1 VLTSQRRLMAAL
13 SGLVVL
19 GILVAGVAAE
29 RSLRRDQ
36 LAQTQ
41 RSLLDRARLVA
52 DQARELSFVSAGAP
66 RLDELADRAGRAG
79 NMRVTLIDPGGNVV
93 GDSEVAAEK
102 LPGVANHGDRPEV
115 REALAGR
122 IGHSTRRSATIGREL
137 YYLALPAP
145 GQGVI
150 RVSVALR
157 ELEAAVAKLRRRLA
171 VAATVGLFS
180 AILLSYAISRYALAS
195 IREVRRAA
203 ESIARGDLDDLPPLN
218 TGDELGEISSA
229 IRQIAQQLRLRLE
242 EATHE
247 KEQLRAVLEGMVEGV
262 LVVDAKGSVL
272 LANSRLREFFGVARD
287 LVGRPVLEAIRHSE
301 LDGLLREVSATNEVV
316 SRNLVSVGP
325 VPRTLRVQASRF
337 PPGSGPRA
345 GSVLVFDD
353 VTELQRLEEVRRD
366 FVANASHEL
375 RTPLTAIQGF
385 AETLLSREQAESLGP
400 EDRTSF
406 VEVIDR
412 HARRLSHI
420 VRDLL
425 ELSTIETG
433 KLRLEPTRLDV
444 AELARSV
451 IRDVEPRCQE
461 RSLEVRCEVGGDPQA
476 WADPRALEQVL
487 TNLLDNAVK
496 YTEPG
501 GAIEVRVADR
511 GSRVQVSV
519 RDTGI
524 GIPEEDL
531 VRIFERFYRVDRAR
545 SRALG
550 GTGLGLS
557 IVKHLVQ
564 SLGGEIS
571 VESRL
576 GEGTRFSFSL
586 PRRGSAAP
594 PAA

>member
-19 GILVAGVAAE
+19 GILVAGLAAE

-36 LAQTQ
+36 LAQTE
-41 RSLLDRARLVA
+41 RSLRDRARLVA
-52 DQARELSFVSAGAP
+52 DQVGPLPFEPARIAA
-66 RLDELADRAGRAG
+66 LDDLADRAGRAG
-79 NMRVTLIDPGGNVV
+79 NMRVTLIDPAGRVL
-93 GDSEVAAEK
+93 GDSEVGREK
-102 LPGVANHGDRPEV
+102 IADVENHADRFEV
-115 REALAGR
+115 QEALAGR
-122 IGHSTRRSATIGREL
+122 IGRSTRRSATIGREL
-137 YYLALPAP
+137 YYLAIPGP

-150 RVSVALR
+150 RVSVALG
-157 ELEAAVAKLRRRLA
+157 ELEAALAKLRQRLA
-171 VAATVGLFS
+171 VAAAVGLAS

-229 IRQIAQQLRLRLE
+229 IRQIARQLRLRLE

-262 LVVDAKGSVL
+262 LVVDAKGCVL
-272 LANSRLREFFGVARD
+272 LANPRLREFFGVTGE
-287 LVGRPVLEAIRHSE
+287 LVGRPVLELIRHSE
-301 LDGLLREVSATNEVV
+301 LDELIREVSATDEQV
-316 SRNLVSVGP
+316 SRNLGAARQ
-325 VPRTLRVQASRF
+325 RTLRVQAARF

-353 VTELQRLEEVRRD
+353 VTELERLEEVRRD

-385 AETLLSREQAESLGP
+385 AETLLAGERGGGLSS
-400 EDRTSF
+400 EDRSHYL
-406 VEVIDR
+406 EVIDR
-412 HARRLSHI
+412 HARRLGHI

-433 KLRLEPTRLDV
+433 KLRSEPATLDL
-444 AELARSV
+444 AEIVRAV
-451 IRDVEPRCQE
+451 MRDVEPRCCE
-461 RSLEVRCEVGGDPQA
+461 RELDLSCEVEGDAHA
-476 WADPRALEQVL
+476 WADPRALEQIV

-496 YTEPG
+496 YSEPG
-501 GAIEVRVADR
+501 GRVEIHIADAGPRVR
-511 GSRVQVSV
+511 VSV

-531 VRIFERFYRVDRAR
+531 DRIFERFYRVDRAR

-564 SLGGEIS
+564 SLGGQIS

-586 PRRGSAAP
+586 PRREDTAG

>member
-1 VLTSQRRLMAAL
+1 MLTSQRRLMAAL
-13 SGLVVL
+13 AGLVVL
-19 GILVAGVAAE
+19 AILVSGFAAE

-36 LAQTQ
+36 LALTE

-52 DQARELSFVSAGAP
+52 EQSRGLPFGSAATVA
-66 RLDELADRAGRAG
+66 LDDLADRMGRAG
-79 NMRVTLIDPGGNVV
+79 NMRVTLIDPEGTVV
-93 GDSEVAAEK
+93 GDSEVETGK
-102 LPGVANHGDRPEV
+102 LAGVANHGDRPEV
-115 REALAGR
+115 REALNGR
-122 IGHSTRRSATIGREL
+122 IGRGTRRSATIGREL
-137 YYLALPAP
+137 YYLAIPAP

-157 ELEAAVAKLRRRLA
+157 ELEAAVTRLRQRLV
-171 VAATVGLFS
+171 VAAAVGLLS
-180 AILLSYAISRYALAS
+180 AMLLSFAVSRYALAS

-229 IRQIAQQLRLRLE
+229 IRQIARQLRLRLE

-262 LVVDAKGSVL
+262 LVVDAKGVVL
-272 LANSRLREFFGVARD
+272 LANSRLREFFRVTSE
-287 LVGRPVLEAIRHSE
+287 LVGRRVLEVIRHSE
-301 LDGLLREVSATNEVV
+301 LDDLLREVSRTNEGV
-316 SRNLVSVGP
+316 SRHLVPGGP
-325 VPRTLRVQASRF
+325 VHRTLRVQAARF
-337 PPGSGPRA
+337 PPGSGPRT

-353 VTELQRLEEVRRD
+353 VTEIERLEEIRRD

-385 AETLLSREQAESLGP
+385 AETLLSRERAEDLSR

-433 KLRLEPTRLDV
+433 KLRIEPLDLDV
-444 AELARSV
+444 AEIARSV
-451 IRDVEPRCQE
+451 IRDVQPRCRE
-461 RSLEVRCEVGGDPQA
+461 RSLQVSCEVTGDPRA
-476 WADPRALEQVL
+476 WADPRALEQIL

-496 YTEPG
+496 YSEPG
-501 GAIEVRVADR
+501 GRIEVHIADR
-511 GSRVQVSV
+511 GSRVRVSV

-524 GIPEEDL
+524 GIPEQDL

-576 GEGTRFSFSL
+576 GEGTCFSFSL
-586 PRRGSAAP
+586 PRREDAAD